1 MTSSAAA
8 LAACALVS
16 WGAIIGYLF
25 FLHSR
30 LTKLE
35 RGK

>member
-1 MTSSAAA
+1 MTTSSAA

-25 FLHSR
+25 FLHSKI
-30 LTKLE
+30 TKLE
-35 RGK
+35 KGK